1 MLETTLVK
9 PLDPDADTLEALGQR
24 AKKQLRARLS
34 ATRRALPASAIQA
47 RSARIVEVLS
57 GLAPLLSARAVA
69 AFWPMEGRGEVDLRR
84 LDETLGERG
93 VARYYPFMDPK
104 GAGFSTGFRRVNAR
118 EDLQL
123 RGRRFVE
130 PPSDAPVAARGD
142 IDVVLV
148 PALAV
153 TPEGHRLGFGSGFY
167 DATLPD
173 VAPPALTIAVAF
185 SFQLLA
191 ELFLEPHDVACDL
204 VVTDREIIDPR
215 GRLAAASDAGPARRD
230 I

>member
-1 MLETTLVK
+1 L
-9 PLDPDADTLEALGQR
+9 AALGQR

-34 ATRRALPASAIQA
+34 ATRQALPPAAVQA

-57 GLAPLLSARAVA
+57 GLAPLVRARAVA
-69 AFWPMEGRGEVDLRR
+69 AFWPMEGRGEVDLRE
-84 LDETLGERG
+84 LDRRLGERG
-93 VARYYPFMDPK
+93 IARYYPFMDRHD
-104 GAGFSTGFRRVNAR
+104 AGFTTGFRRVQSPD
-118 EDLQL
+118 ELSL

-130 PPSDAPVAARGD
+130 PPAGAPAAARGD
-142 IDVVLV
+142 VDVVLV

-185 SFQLLA
+185 SFQLLG
-191 ELFLEPHDVACDL
+191 ELFIEPHDVACDL
-204 VVTDREIIDPR
+204 VVTDREVLDPH
-215 GRLAAASDAGPARRD
+215 GLLAALPSPAVERRD

>member
-1 MLETTLVK
+1 VT
-9 PLDPDADTLEALGQR
+9 PLDADADTLAALGQR

-34 ATRRALPASAIQA
+34 ATRRALPASALQA
-47 RSARIVEVLS
+47 RSARIVELLS
-57 GLAPLLSARAVA
+57 GLAPLAGARSVA
-69 AFWPMEGRGEVDLRR
+69 AFWPMEGRAEVDLRP
-84 LDETLGERG
+84 LDRWLAERG
-93 VARYYPFMDPK
+93 VARYYPFMDAK
-104 GAGFSTGFRRVNAR
+104 GAGFTTGFRRIAGPD
-118 EDLQL
+118 DLQL
-123 RGRRFVE
+123 RGRRFAE
-130 PPSDAPVAARGD
+130 PPPAAPVAARGD
-142 IDVVLV
+142 VDVVLV

-191 ELFLEPHDVACDL
+191 ELFIEPHDVACDL
-204 VVTDREIIDPR
+204 VVTDREIFDPR
-215 GRLAAASDAGPARRD
+215 GVLVASSPASAPGQRRD

>member
-1 MLETTLVK
+1 M
-9 PLDPDADTLEALGQR
+9 PLDADADTLAALGQR

-34 ATRRALPASAIQA
+34 ATRQALPPSAVQA
-47 RSARIVEVLS
+47 RSARIVELLTA
-57 GLAPLLSARAVA
+57 LAPIAGARAVA
-69 AFWPMEGRGEVDLRR
+69 AFWPMEARGEVDLRA
-84 LDETLGERG
+84 LDRWLGERG

-104 GAGFSTGFRRVNAR
+104 GAGFTTGFRRIAGVD
-118 EDLQL
+118 DLQQ

-130 PPSDAPVAARGD
+130 PPPAAPVAARGD
-142 IDVVLV
+142 VDVVLV

-191 ELFLEPHDVACDL
+191 ELFVEPHDVACDL
-204 VVTDREIIDPR
+204 VVTDREILDPR
-215 GRLAAASDAGPARRD
+215 GVLRAPASTDPGQRRD

>member
-1 MLETTLVK
+1 VK
-9 PLDPDADTLEALGQR
+9 PLDADADTWAALGQR

-34 ATRRALPASAIQA
+34 ATRRALPASAVQA
-47 RSARIVEVLS
+47 RSARIVELLC
-57 GLAPLLSARAVA
+57 GLAPLADARTVA
-69 AFWPMEGRGEVDLRR
+69 AFWPMEGRAEVDLRG
-84 LDETLGERG
+84 LDRWLGERG

-104 GAGFSTGFRRVNAR
+104 GAGFTTGFRRIAGVD
-118 EDLQL
+118 DLQL

-130 PPSDAPVAARGD
+130 PPPTAPIAVRGD
-142 IDVVLV
+142 LDVVLV

-191 ELFLEPHDVACDL
+191 ELFIEPHDVACDL
-204 VVTDREIIDPR
+204 VVTDREIFDPR
-215 GRLAAASDAGPARRD
+215 GVLVAPSPTAPGHRRD